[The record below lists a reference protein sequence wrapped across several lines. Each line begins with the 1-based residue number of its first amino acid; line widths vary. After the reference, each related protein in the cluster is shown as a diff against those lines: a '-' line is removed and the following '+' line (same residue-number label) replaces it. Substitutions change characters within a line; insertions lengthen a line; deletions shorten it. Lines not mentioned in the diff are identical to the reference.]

1 MRKLFFLF
9 LIPALVLAQQYY
21 EASGQTQVFK
31 LTAGAK
37 AGGSGILTRSR
48 IAKTAS
54 PRMLVTTQNGIR
66 IGISGVQGQ
75 GRISIYNLAGKRLQ
89 ITEIAG
95 NASVVLGSDIS
106 TGVYIA
112 RLEVNGH
119 LAQST
124 RFWKAR

>member
-1 MRKLFFLF
+1 
-9 LIPALVLAQQYY
+9 
-21 EASGQTQVFK
+21 
-31 LTAGAK
+31 
-37 AGGSGILTRSR
+37 
-48 IAKTAS
+48 
-54 PRMLVTTQNGIR
+54 MLVTTQNGIR